1 MTSLNVTDIVTLRN
15 VTEKVSVYKRDGGNS
30 MSIINITKENFQSE
44 VLEAKKTVLVDF
56 WAPGAV
62 TAEGS
67 PLL

>member
-44 VLEAKKTVLVDF
+44 VLEAKKPILVDF
-56 WAPGAV
+56 WAPWCG
-62 TAEGS
+62 
-67 PLL
+67 

>member
-56 WAPGAV
+56 WAPWWV

>member
-1 MTSLNVTDIVTLRN
+1 
-15 VTEKVSVYKRDGGNS
+15 

-44 VLEAKKTVLVDF
+44 VLEAKKPVLVDF